1 MRPLLFLPSAVAT
14 FLTGSVLLVGGC
26 SGVAYQE
33 RDPQRVVIEAECRAW
48 AGARARGEFAPAI
61 RQGSVAQTNSALL
74 GNTAG
79 VALGGAATL
88 TAQMAMWDREIQ
100 LRKACMQ
107 TRGYPE

>member
-1 MRPLLFLPSAVAT
+1 MRPVPFLPNSVVT
-14 FLTGSVLLVGGC
+14 FLAGSVLFVGGC

-33 RDPQRVVIEAECRAW
+33 RDPQRVVVEAECRAW
-48 AGARARGEFAPAI
+48 AEARARSEFGPAI
-61 RQGSVAQTNSALL
+61 RQGSAAQTNSALF
-74 GNTAG
+74 GSSAG

-88 TAQMAMWDREIQ
+88 TAQVGMWDREIQ